1 MIEMTSGDIAAVTG
15 GELVDGS
22 TDDTLVTGPVEFDS
36 RRITPGSLFMALPGA
51 RVDGHDFIAGRCRPG
66 AGGSPGGPPG
76 SAVPAGRGH

>member
-36 RRITPGSLFMALPGA
+36 RRITPE
-51 RVDGHDFIAGRCRPG
+51 IGR
-66 AGGSPGGPPG
+66 AH
-76 SAVPAGRGH
+76 V